1 MLRKLSLICALAAIL
16 LVPTTPTFA
25 GKGHGHGHHGHGHHG
40 HGHWRGHGGWGGWGW
55 GGWWGVPLGIG
66 IATSLYAPRRCW
78 SPSYG
83 YYPCRYRYGWGY

>member
-40 HGHWRGHGGWGGWGW
+40 HGHWRGHGGWAVGDGAVGGRFPS
-55 GGWWGVPLGIG
+55 VSASPPAFMLPVD
-66 IATSLYAPRRCW
+66 AE